1 MKQNITLKLDQEIL
15 KKGKIIAAQKQ
26 TSLSRLLS
34 EFLIQIIE
42 AEEFYE
48 LSKSK
53 ALNILKK
60 GYTITEDAAGN
71 VIKSINA
78 IKLGDL
84 ILTRFIDGSTR
95 SQIKSKNGAN

>member
-34 EFLIQIIE
+34 EFLMQIIE
-42 AEEFYE
+42 EEEFYE

-60 GYTITEDAAGN
+60 GYHFGGKAAC
-71 VIKSINA
+71 SRDE
-78 IKLGDL
+78 LHE
-84 ILTRFIDGSTR
+84 R
-95 SQIKSKNGAN
+95 